1 MNHGGNVWVTENPS
15 EWLDFSANLRPEG
28 PAQWVTEVIRQSLD
42 NIRYYPDPEM
52 KQARKGIA
60 RFLEIPEEYIL
71 PTAGGAAAIDLV
83 TQLDGGCIFTLL
95 PTFGEYT
102 ARAAIHG
109 RKTAVWEGSCEP
121 GDTLMV
127 CNPNNPT
134 GEVRTKETLLAI
146 LTETKACGGRLAVD
160 EAFIEYCPEYSLRR
174 NLQPGLILLGS
185 FSKILGTPG
194 VRLGYICAEPEII
207 ERLRQKTLP
216 WTPDTTATEI
226 AAALPEHKEQIAAEC
241 ELNRERRN
249 LFRAQLQ
256 KLGAEVHPSE
266 GNFLLVDFH
275 RDMTAAAETLK
286 ARKILVRTCT
296 SFGLPASF
304 WRLAV
309 KTEEENTRLIA
320 ALEDIINVR

>member
-28 PAQWVTEVIRQSLD
+28 PAEWIPGVIRQSLD

-52 KQARKGIA
+52 KRACKGIA
-60 RFLEIPEEYIL
+60 LFLGVPDECVL
-71 PTAGGAAAIDLV
+71 PVTGGAAAIDLV
-83 TQLDGGCIFTLL
+83 VQLTDGRVLTQP

-109 RKTAVWEGSCEP
+109 RKTAVWEGACEP
-121 GDTLMV
+121 GDTLIV

-134 GEVRTKETLLAI
+134 GEIRTKETLLA
-146 LTETKACGGRLAVD
+146 LLAETEASGGSLAVD

-174 NLQPGLILLGS
+174 DLRPGLIILGS

-194 VRLGYICAEPEII
+194 IRLGYLCAEPETIDKF
-207 ERLRQKTLP
+207 RQKMLP
-216 WTPDTTATEI
+216 WTPDAAATEI
-226 AAALPEHKEQIAAEC
+226 AAALPGHREQIAAEC
-241 ELNRERRN
+241 ELNRKRRS
-249 LFRAQLQ
+249 LFREQLE
-256 KLGAEVHPSE
+256 KLGAEVYPSE
-266 GNFLLVDFH
+266 GNFLLADFQ
-275 RDMTAAAETLK
+275 RDMSAAADTLK
-286 ARKILVRTCT
+286 ARKILVRTCV
-296 SFGLPASF
+296 SFGLPESC